1 MQEPAYTTE
10 KPCGACKA
18 IWTGYGH
25 VYYGLFAVFAILAI
39 LPFLAKNKWVTL
51 LSVVGMI
58 AIAGVTVDLVAHNY
72 EH

>member
-25 VYYGLFAVFAILAI
+25 VYYGLFAVFALLAI
-39 LPFLAKNKWVTL
+39 LPFMAKHKWVTV
-51 LSVVGMI
+51 LSVVGMLT
-58 AIAGVTVDLVAHNY
+58 IAGVTVDLVAHNY

>member
-1 MQEPAYTTE
+1 MALSYTTE

-25 VYYGLFAVFAILAI
+25 VYYGLFAVFTILAI
-39 LPFLAKNKWVTL
+39 LPFIAKNKWVTM

-58 AIAGVTVDLVAHNY
+58 TIAGVTVDLVAHNY